1 MAEPRVNILGEETGG
16 EITDLDAQLICLRA
30 LRRAADSGDARAA
43 SWWLEHHPSTSST
56 FSDAAVSGRIEKE
69 VGARWVKA
77 LVAYGMHPR
86 EQQRF
91 LLHMEVQGINADRE
105 LSDGADYHEIID
117 LAERNIAARI
127 IGIVRDEIDPP
138 EAVDRLLRRLEAEGI
153 GTTAEGQG

>member
-1 MAEPRVNILGEETGG
+1 MAESRVNILGEETE
-16 EITDLDAQLICLRA
+16 EITDLDAQLLCLRA

-43 SWWLEHHPSTSST
+43 AWWLSHHPSTSGT
-56 FSDAAVSGRIEKE
+56 FSDAAVSHRIEKE

-77 LVAYGMHPR
+77 LLAYGMHPR

-105 LSDGADYHEIID
+105 LSGGGDYHEIID

-127 IGIVRDEIDPP
+127 VDIIRDTIDPP

-153 GTTAEGQG
+153 STTAEAEG

>member
-1 MAEPRVNILGEETGG
+1 MTNILGEETQP
-16 EITDLDAQLICLRA
+16 LSDADNEMLCLQA
-30 LRRAADSGDARAA
+30 IRRAADGDPRWAA
-43 SWWLEHHPSTSST
+43 WYLEHSPSTAST
-56 FSDAAVSGRIEKE
+56 WSDAAVSGRIEKE

-77 LVAYGMHPR
+77 LLAYGMHPR

-105 LSDGADYHEIID
+105 LSGGADYHEIID

-127 IGIVRDEIDPP
+127 VDIIRDTIDPP

-153 GTTAEGQG
+153 STTAEAEG